1 MEWIT
6 HRDMLLFS
14 FVPYA
19 IMSSY
24 GYTFGGFTRD
34 RRAHGGSFKGRENRS
49 VLLRLNPV
57 LMHDMLLFIVA
68 RYNFV

>member
-6 HRDMLLFS
+6 HRDMLLLC

-24 GYTFGGFTRD
+24 GYMAALQGG
-34 RRAHGGSFKGRENRS
+34 AHGGSFKGRDS

-57 LMHDMLLFIVA
+57 LMHGMLLFILA